1 MAKFVV
7 PLLHQTNANA
17 MKNFTEAQVV
27 SHLVKNGWN
36 EQEAIKVVAANYDY
50 VRNTY
55 PEARCAKV
63 AEIVAILN

>member
-1 MAKFVV
+1 
-7 PLLHQTNANA
+7 

-27 SHLVKNGWN
+27 SHLVKSGWN
-36 EQEAIKVVAANYDY
+36 EEEATKVVAANYEY

-63 AEIVAILN
+63 AEIVTILN

>member
-1 MAKFVV
+1 MLYLYFIK
-7 PLLHQTNANA
+7 QTQTD

-27 SHLVKNGWN
+27 SHLVKKGYN
-36 EQEAIKVVAANYDY
+36 EQDAVKVVAANYEY

-63 AEIVAILN
+63 AEIVTILD

>member
-1 MAKFVV
+1 MLYLYFIK
-7 PLLHQTNANA
+7 QTQITQV

-36 EQEAIKVVAANYDY
+36 EQEAIKVVAANYEY

-63 AEIVAILN
+63 AEIVTILD

>member
-1 MAKFVV
+1 MLYLYFIK
-7 PLLHQTNANA
+7 QTQITQA

-27 SHLVKNGWN
+27 SHLVKSGWN
-36 EQEAIKVVAANYDY
+36 EEEAIKVVAANYEY

-63 AEIVAILN
+63 AEIVTILD